1 MLEVCMGRL
10 CSCGGNCDGIIGIK
24 KIIIIASY
32 SSAGCK

>member
-10 CSCGGNCDGIIGIK
+10 CSCGGNCDGIIDIK
-24 KIIIIASY
+24 KIIIASY